1 MFRKLEKRY
10 SKLLELSEDKIINIK
25 NFGECINFAK
35 EK

>member
-1 MFRKLEKRY
+1 MFRKLKERY
-10 SKLLELSEDKIINIK
+10 YKLLKLYKDKIINTK